1 MKEDPVDLNL
11 EGDENLM
18 GFNLLAKYFPKG
30 QVIEGAGH
38 DVIYSKEVDKIVK
51 AGITEEDAIMLR
63 NLGFILSEDGDYLET
78 YA

>member
-1 MKEDPVDLNL
+1 MKEEPVDLHS

-30 QVIEGAGH
+30 RVIEGADH
-38 DVIYSKEVDKIVK
+38 DVIYSKGVDDIVE

-63 NLGFILSEDGDYLET
+63 NLGFILSDDECYIET